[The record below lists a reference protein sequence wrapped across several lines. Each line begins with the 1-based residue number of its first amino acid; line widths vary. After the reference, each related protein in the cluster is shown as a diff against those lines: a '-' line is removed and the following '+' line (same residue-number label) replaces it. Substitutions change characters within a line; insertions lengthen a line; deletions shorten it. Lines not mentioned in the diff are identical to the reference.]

1 MLSWSLRRL
10 LDPRGSWGREAGD
23 AGLSEQRVEAGVE
36 AGMRVAAQQAGGEA
50 GSEGRIA
57 GELEAR
63 TEPGWLTP
71 ELLRS
76 LLEAVVVVA
85 GLAALSW
92 TVVETGGVTTVTGA
106 RRARPGLLKLPSLSP
121 SLPAVVFSLS
131 LSLGYGLGLS
141 LRLG

>member
-57 GELEAR
+57 GELEPGA
-63 TEPGWLTP
+63 EPGWVTP
-71 ELLRS
+71 ELVRS
-76 LLEAVVVVA
+76 LLEPAVVVTR
-85 GLAALSW
+85 LAALKRKIFISLL
-92 TVVETGGVTTVTGA
+92 VV
-106 RRARPGLLKLPSLSP
+106 S
-121 SLPAVVFSLS
+121 
-131 LSLGYGLGLS
+131 
-141 LRLG
+141 